1 MEDSGSR
8 ERAKPMLKTRILS
21 AMIGIPVILG
31 LLYAGGVYW
40 KALFII
46 LALVALLEYLQMMR
60 RAHQN
65 PLVIPAILIM
75 LILLFADAL
84 ATRLPGAALLGLLA
98 VIALFVLRYPLYTW
112 SDVSLSLLGAAY
124 IGFLMSFALRL
135 AAFPGAFAIVMLCLL
150 ITWGSDIG
158 GYVFGRVWGKH
169 KLTPLLSPNKTWE
182 GALGALL
189 LAAVLAWA
197 WSQLVQLPL
206 SPSKV
211 VLLAIAGSICAQLG
225 DLFESGM
232 KRFWGAKDSG
242 RIIPGHGGV
251 LDRFDSFLLVLPLVY
266 LVVSSI

>member
-1 MEDSGSR
+1 
-8 ERAKPMLKTRILS
+8 MLKTRIIS
-21 AMIGIPVILG
+21 AVIGIPVILG
-31 LLYAGGVYW
+31 LLYAGGIYW

-46 LALVALLEYLQMMR
+46 LAFAALAEYLQMMR

-75 LILLFADAL
+75 LILLFADVL
-84 ATRLPGAALLGLLA
+84 AARLPGAALFGLLVLA
-98 VIALFVLRYPLYTW
+98 ALFVLRYPFYTW
-112 SDVSLSLLGAAY
+112 SDMALSLFGAAY

-135 AAFPGAFAIVMLCLL
+135 AAFPDAFAIAVLCLS

-158 GYVFGRVWGKH
+158 GYVFGRLWGKH

-189 LAAVLAWA
+189 VASALAWV
-197 WSQLVQLPL
+197 WSRLVQFPL
-206 SPSKV
+206 TPSQV
-211 VLLAIAGSICAQLG
+211 ILLAMAGSICAQLG

-232 KRFWGAKDSG
+232 KRFLGAKDSG

-251 LDRFDSFLLVLPLVY
+251 LDRFDSLLLVLPLVY
-266 LVVSSI
+266 IVLC